1 MADARLQIIP
11 LGGLGEFGM
20 NSMAVRY
27 GDDIIVLD
35 AGMMFPDA
43 ELMGV
48 DIVTPDFTYLEQNA
62 SKVRGL
68 ILTHGHEDHIGG
80 VPFLLAQLNI
90 PVYGTAFTL
99 ALVERRLEEHEM
111 LDEAKLNKVKP
122 GEILKLGPFSIEFI
136 HVTHSIVQCV
146 ALAITTPLGVII
158 HTGDYKVDP
167 TPTDNE
173 LFDLHTLA
181 AYGKRGVL
189 LLMSDSTNVDR
200 PGYTESERAVGPRLE
215 DLFVRSPRRLVITCF
230 SSSIHRLQQILDLA
244 DEYGRKVAFLGRS
257 MLTTTEIA
265 HDLGLLSIPNGI
277 LLRPQDLM
285 QLSPSKVAV
294 IVSGTQ
300 GEPMSAMSR
309 VAVDNHKSLSIEP
322 GDTVALSAR
331 IIPGN
336 EKAIYRMINH
346 LARRGADVVY
356 GSMNPPIHVS
366 GHGSAEELRLVLNL
380 VRPKFFVPIHG
391 EYRQLARHAQ
401 LAQHLSHWGLEGTFI
416 LESGDTLEIDEVGA
430 RKGEPVTVGR
440 VCIDSGTL
448 DEVVEDMV
456 IRDRRHL
463 SEDGF
468 VLPIVAINKHS
479 GRCEGLPE
487 IVSRGFISMED
498 SSDLMNEARQVV
510 MKTLDASTAE
520 ERGDW
525 GVMQEKIRADLKRY
539 LTKKTSRRPL
549 IMPVILEV

>member
-1 MADARLQIIP
+1 VSNKKLQIIP

-20 NSMAVRY
+20 NSMVIRY
-27 GDDIIVLD
+27 GDDIIVVD

-48 DIVTPDFTYLEQNA
+48 DIVTPDFAYLEQNA
-62 SKVRGL
+62 ALVRGV
-68 ILTHGHEDHIGG
+68 ILTHGHEDHIGA
-80 VPFLLAQLNI
+80 VPFLLSQI
-90 PVYGTAFTL
+90 SVPVYGTAFTL

-111 LDEAKLNKVKP
+111 LEQVKLNRVKP
-122 GEILKLGPFSIEFI
+122 GETLQLGPFAIEFI
-136 HVTHSIVQCV
+136 HVTHSIVSCV

-173 LFDLHTLA
+173 PFDLHTLA

-215 DLFVRSPRRLVITCF
+215 DLFARSPRRLVISCF
-230 SSSIHRLQQILDLA
+230 SSSIHRLQQLIDFA
-244 DEYGRKVAFLGRS
+244 EEYGRKLAFIGRS
-257 MLTTTEIA
+257 MITTTEIA
-265 HDLGLLSIPNGI
+265 HDLGLLTIPDGI

-285 QLSPSKVAV
+285 QTAPSKVVA

-300 GEPMSAMSR
+300 GEPMSALSR
-309 VAVDNHKSLSIEP
+309 VAMDKHKSLSVEP
-322 GDTVALSAR
+322 GDTVVLSSR

-336 EKAIYRMINH
+336 EKAIYGMINH
-346 LARRGADVVY
+346 LTRRGADVIY
-356 GSMNPPIHVS
+356 GTMNPPVHVS

-380 VRPKFFVPIHG
+380 VRPKYFVPVHG
-391 EYRQLARHAQ
+391 EYRQLAKHAQ
-401 LAQHLSHWGLEGTFI
+401 LAQHLSHAGLEETFI
-416 LESGDTLEIDEVGA
+416 LESGDTLEIDDVGA
-430 RKGEPVTVGR
+430 RKGNPITVGR
-440 VCIDSGTL
+440 ICIDSGTI

-468 VLPIVAINKHS
+468 VLPIIAINKHS
-479 GRCEGLPE
+479 GRCEALPE
-487 IVSRGFISMED
+487 IVSRGFMSMDE
-498 SSDLMNEARQVV
+498 SSEVLQQARKVV
-510 MKTLDASTAE
+510 MQTLDTSTQE
-520 ERGDW
+520 ERTDL
-525 GVMQEKIRADLKRY
+525 GVMREKIRADLKRY
-539 LTKKTSRRPL
+539 LTKQTPRRPL